1 MRSLRAHG
9 IRIAMLIGVGLLV
22 TIGPSAVSQALA
34 RDPEPSWRAALES
47 LDSALA
53 AGNVDAALPLWQAAY
68 RSARASR
75 DWRPLLLV
83 GEASLRI
90 GIGTGKRGASESAA
104 RTCYLIALFR
114 ARTQESLEG
123 ILEITEAFAALGD
136 RDVAGYGLGIAAKIA
151 QRRNDAMS
159 YERLDATRRR
169 LAASSLRVTGGT
181 LN

>member
-1 MRSLRAHG
+1 M
-9 IRIAMLIGVGLLV
+9 GLL
-22 TIGPSAVSQALA
+22 Q
-34 RDPEPSWRAALES
+34 PESHGHLLEH
-47 LDSALA
+47 
-53 AGNVDAALPLWQAAY
+53 
-68 RSARASR
+68 R
-75 DWRPLLLV
+75 
-83 GEASLRI
+83 
-90 GIGTGKRGASESAA
+90 KRGACESAA

-136 RDVAGYGLGIAAKIA
+136 QDVAGYGLGIAAKIA

-159 YERLDATRRR
+159 YERLDATRWR